1 MEEEDLVLDGGP
13 GELQPTN
20 SKGSGKQGTPA
31 TSRVSSSP
39 TSRIAVQKIFQVI
52 SNMSPYK
59 RFLVEEMWFGLLLVF
74 PHIPKLNLKFSKW
87 IMSIIDVENHT
98 IVLSPGNPKQSIRF
112 YPADFHKVF
121 GMPSGERNIHGPDGN
136 ISPDAVEFIRGCIG
150 LSDKS
155 AHSLKAAESFL
166 QKDLSDCSSRLEKDC
181 FKMSFTIFVMGHF
194 FAPSTKHDY
203 TSVDYWGAIRDTDNI
218 ERFNWCQ
225 YAFDALIDGI
235 RRLQSEMKVGAT
247 VHNLMGCHPFLQV
260 LTCPS
265 KLLFMHRFLKFVNLY
280 VGQFNKTP
288 ERRTCRVWM
297 SHPDPRL
304 ISIDGQT
311 IFDQFV
317 KDHALDHETCSLAV
331 RRLAQLDEWVHKPT
345 LCDRSRILLEPDFA
359 AALRET
365 RDFMLVELL
374 HIEGNLAPL
383 QLDALELVANAS
395 TV

>member
-247 VHNLMGCHPFLQV
+247 VHNLMGCHPFLQIF
-260 LTCPS
+260 
-265 KLLFMHRFLKFVNLY
+265 LLDNLDLGIWNQAHN
-280 VGQFNKTP
+280 V
-288 ERRTCRVWM
+288 V
-297 SHPDPRL
+297 PR
-304 ISIDGQT
+304 
-311 IFDQFV
+311 
-317 KDHALDHETCSLAV
+317 
-331 RRLAQLDEWVHKPT
+331 AQL
-345 LCDRSRILLEPDFA
+345 FA
-359 AALRET
+359 GDMMKRMITMFSDKKDGKTVYIPPPAALRET